1 MLVLIM
7 NLGFCRQCLPD
18 SLSPEKAKGKIV
30 MCLRGNGTRVG
41 KGGEVKRVGG
51 VGFIL
56 GNSKANGAE
65 IASDAHLLPATA
77 VDYQTAQQIL
87 KYIES
92 SKEPKAYI
100 FHAHTVMHT
109 KPAPAMAAFT
119 SRGPSTVA
127 PEILKVTE
135 RVQELKNLVDLVLAL
150 CSDDIVVCS
159 RI

>member
-1 MLVLIM
+1 MFILVLM
-7 NLGFCRQCLPD
+7 MELGFCRQCLPD

-65 IASDAHLLPATA
+65 LAADAHLLPATA
-77 VDYQTAQQIL
+77 VDYETAQQIL
-87 KYIES
+87 EYIES

-100 FHAHTVMHT
+100 FPAHTVLNA
-109 KPAPAMAAFT
+109 KPAPVMAAFT
-119 SRGPSTVA
+119 SRGPSTIA
-127 PEILKVTE
+127 PHILKVTG
-135 RVQELKNLVDLVLAL
+135 
-150 CSDDIVVCS
+150 
-159 RI
+159 